1 MTAQLLIVWHSRT
14 GAAEQMSQALADGA
28 AAALAEMA
36 ACEQVTI
43 ARQPAVHTSAD
54 DLRRAQGYVFCAPEN
69 LATVSG
75 EMKAFF
81 DRCYYPMLDSLAGR
95 PYALAISAGSDG
107 SGAARQMT
115 RICTGWRLQA
125 VGEPL
130 IVNLGAQTPAQI
142 LAPKKI
148 GTLARTDCM
157 NLGGL
162 MAATLALSQTG

>member
-1 MTAQLLIVWHSRT
+1 MTARLLIVWHSRT
-14 GAAEQMSQALADGA
+14 GAAEQMAQALADGA
-28 AAALAEMA
+28 AAALVEMA

-43 ARQPAVHTSAD
+43 VRQPAADTTAD
-54 DLRRAQGYVFCAPEN
+54 DLRQAHGFVFCAPEN

-81 DRCYYPMLDSLAGR
+81 DLCYYPVLDQLAGR

-125 VGEPL
+125 VAEPL
-130 IVNLGAQTPAQI
+130 IVNLGAQTPEQI
-142 LAPKKI
+142 LAPKTI
-148 GTLARTDCM
+148 GAPARTECM

-162 MAATLALSQTG
+162 LAATLALSQPG

>member
-1 MTAQLLIVWHSRT
+1 MSARLLIVWHSRT
-14 GAAEQMSQALADGA
+14 GAAEQMAQALAEGA
-28 AAALAEMA
+28 AATLAEMA
-36 ACEQVTI
+36 AADQVAV
-43 ARQPAVHTSAD
+43 ARQPATLASAD
-54 DLRRAQGYVFCAPEN
+54 DLLHADGYLFCAPEN

-81 DRCYYPMLDSLAGR
+81 DRCYYPVLDRLAGR
-95 PYALAISAGSDG
+95 PYALAVSAGSDG
-107 SGAARQMT
+107 SGAARQMA
-115 RICTGWRLQA
+115 RICAGWRLQA
-125 VGEPL
+125 VGDPL

-148 GTLARTDCM
+148 GTLARTECM